1 MICGLCVEEGPVSLG
16 TDWCSTLQGIPGI
29 DRQTGTPEIPAENG
43 MKASGFTKW
52 PWASRKCS
60 GWKQRG
66 FSQTVSSF
74 SAEDRLVMR
83 VVPWQKAHGVRLDWG
98 GAV

>member
-1 MICGLCVEEGPVSLG
+1 MICGLCVEEGSVSLG
-16 TDWCSTLQGIPGI
+16 PDWCSTLQVTLGT
-29 DRQTGTPEIPAENG
+29 DRQPIRLQSPAENG

-60 GWKQRG
+60 GWKRRG

-74 SAEDRLVMR
+74 STEDMLGMR
-83 VVPWQKAHGVRLDWG
+83 IDPWQKAHSLNMDWG
-98 GAV
+98 GTA

>member
-1 MICGLCVEEGPVSLG
+1 MLGSLWVGEGSVSLRP
-16 TDWCSTLQGIPGI
+16 DWCPTFQGTLVRG
-29 DRQTGTPEIPAENG
+29 RQAGTPEAPAENG

-60 GWKQRG
+60 GWKRRG

-74 SAEDRLVMR
+74 SVEDRLGMR
-83 VVPWQKAHGVRLDWG
+83 VVPWQKAHNLNMDWG
-98 GAV
+98 GTA

>member
-1 MICGLCVEEGPVSLG
+1 MRARGSPRHDLWPMCRRGLSLG
-16 TDWCSTLQGIPGI
+16 PDWCSTLQGTLGK
-29 DRQTGTPEIPAENG
+29 DRQEGTLEAPAENG

-60 GWKQRG
+60 GWKRRG

-74 SAEDRLVMR
+74 STEQVGDESHAL
-83 VVPWQKAHGVRLDWG
+83 A
-98 GAV
+98 